1 MEMKAVNA
9 GNLRAIG
16 YVEADRALRVELA
29 GGALIEYSGVS
40 PEVWRRLST
49 SSSMWSYFRDN
60 IEENYS
66 ERRIR

>member
-1 MEMKAVNA
+1 MEMKAVHA

-16 YVEADRALRVELA
+16 YDESNRALRVELA
-29 GGALIEYSGVS
+29 GGALVEYGGVS
-40 PEVWRRLST
+40 AETWRRLST